1 MTEDLLKVK
10 TLLKTRGCS
19 DRTVTNYI
27 SCINRFKNYFNHIQT
42 KTFIK
47 KENTFKYFLL

>member
-10 TLLKTRGCS
+10 KLLKTRGCS

-27 SCINRFKNYFNHIQT
+27 SCINRFKNYF
-42 KTFIK
+42 K
-47 KENTFKYFLL
+47 